1 VARVLFATYMVRYPL
16 GGMLSWAL
24 QYALGFM
31 RLGHEVFLLER
42 ANYANACFDPQRQAM
57 SDDCR
62 PGYAR
67 VHELLARFGLD
78 RNLIFESA
86 DGELIGCDRASLDA
100 LFRSADVLIDGG
112 NHGAWLEEADAAG
125 LPTVL
130 IDGEPGFTQMKMVQA
145 QADGTMLPVFD
156 FYYSNGANIGTPDSS
171 APDAGKSWRHV
182 FNPVDTESYPLIPP
196 PSSGSFTT
204 VMNWQSHEPM
214 NFDGQTYGQKD
225 VEFARFEDL
234 PGRTNAPLEVAV
246 AGQVPEQQLRAQ
258 GWQLRDA
265 HEVTDTYD
273 AYRSY
278 IAGSLGEFSVCKNV
292 FVATRS
298 GWFSDRS
305 AAYLASGRPVVLQDT
320 GFSAHLPCGEGLFA
334 VSSVE
339 QAATALD
346 TIMSDYPRH
355 ARTARELAE
364 TYLDTRL
371 LMGRVLDEVGL

>member
-1 VARVLFATYMVRYPL
+1 MARVLFATYMVRYPL

-196 PSSGSFTT
+196 PSSGCFTT
-204 VMNWQSHEPM
+204 VMNWQSHAPM

-234 PGRTNAPLEVAV
+234 PGRTTAPLEVAV

>member
-1 VARVLFATYMVRYPL
+1 
-16 GGMLSWAL
+16 
-24 QYALGFM
+24 M

-67 VHELLARFGLD
+67 VHELLRRFGLD

-320 GFSAHLPCGEGLFA
+320 GFSDHLPCGEGLFA